1 MNQAI
6 SDKRL
11 RRLEGTFI
19 AALVSSGIMTI
30 SAAALQVDVLRYL
43 LAAVGAALI
52 AGAFLGVPKRFA
64 NYISARRGSSYI
76 GFFVV
81 FLPIALMLSTLL
93 LGAFLWLGTSS
104 GILDAENYFIP
115 IAGVIISVLINIAI
129 LIYNLVEIRGS
140 G

>member
-11 RRLEGTFI
+11 RLLEGTFV
-19 AALVSSGIMTI
+19 ATLLSGGILTL
-30 SAAALQVDVLRYL
+30 SAAALQVGALRYL

-52 AGAFLGVPKRFA
+52 AGAFLGVPKRFVS
-64 NYISARRGSSYI
+64 YIAARRGSSYV
-76 GFFVV
+76 GFFVI
-81 FLPIALMLSTLL
+81 FLPIALLVTTSL

-104 GILDAENYFIP
+104 GILATEDYFIP
-115 IAGVIISVLINIAI
+115 IMGVIVSVLINIAI
-129 LIYNLVEIRGS
+129 LIYNVVEIRGS